1 MKISLTQQAV
11 ENVAGMAVCAAG
23 SDWRADLARIDTATG
38 GKLVAE
44 LERQGFRGT
53 PGQSAVFQTHG
64 TLTAPYV
71 VAVGLGDGSTNNV
84 WMGVAQALI
93 SRARELKTDK
103 AALHWPAR
111 HQTAVAVEAIVEGLR
126 LADYRFTR
134 FKSHAPEA
142 TPPRSVALA
151 IESRAPELRTAL
163 TRGELFA
170 DATTYCRDLVNTPAA
185 DCTPTFLAKEARA
198 IGRKQR
204 LTVKIHDAAALER
217 LGMEALLGV
226 ASGSEQEPRL
236 IELHYKP
243 AKASKRAIAIV
254 GKGVTFDSGGLSLK
268 PANSMEEQKR
278 DMAGGAAV
286 LGVMRVVRDLGV
298 PVEVRAYVPATENMP
313 SGTAIR
319 PGDVVRAYNG
329 KTIEVLNTDAEG
341 RLILAD
347 AMAYAA
353 ASKPDAIIDIATL
366 TGAVRAALGPR
377 YAGILGSDNGVIADL
392 IAAGRERGENLWQL
406 PLAEEYR
413 GDINSS
419 IADLKNMGDGYAGTI
434 IGALFLREFTGGLP
448 WAHIDCASTAAAGK
462 PYPGHPRGATGFGG
476 RTLLRYLLAQ

>member
-1 MKISLTQQAV
+1 MKISLSQHAA
-11 ENVAGMAVCAAG
+11 ERIAGLAVCATG
-23 SDWRADLARIDTATG
+23 NDWRSDLAHVDSLTG
-38 GKLVAE
+38 GKLFAE
-44 LERQGFRGT
+44 LERQGFRGNA
-53 PGQSAVFQTHG
+53 GQSVVFQSHG
-64 TLTAPYV
+64 LFPAPYL
-71 VAVGLGDGSTNNV
+71 VAVGLGDASATNV
-84 WMGVAQALI
+84 WIGLAQAI
-93 SRARELKTDK
+93 VGRARELKTDK
-103 AALHWPAR
+103 VALTLPTR
-111 HQTAVAVEAIVEGLR
+111 HQNALAVEAIVEGLG

-134 FKSHAPEA
+134 FKSQQQEA
-142 TPPRSVALA
+142 SVPRSVALA
-151 IESRAPELRTAL
+151 LETRAPELRTAI

-170 DATTYCRDLVNTPAA
+170 QATCYSRDLINLPAA
-185 DCTPTFLAKEARA
+185 ECTPTFLAKEARA
-198 IGRKQR
+198 VARGQN
-204 LTVKIHDAAALER
+204 LHAKIHDAAGLAK
-217 LGMEALLGV
+217 LGMNALLGV
-226 ASGSEQEPRL
+226 ASGSAQAPRL
-236 IELHYKP
+236 IELVYKP

-268 PANSMEEQKR
+268 PPGAMEEQKR

-286 LGVMRVVRDLGV
+286 LAVMSVIRDLA
-298 PVEVRAYVPATENMP
+298 PKVEVRAYVPTTENMP
-313 SGTAIR
+313 SGTALR
-319 PGDVVRAYNG
+319 PGDVVRACNG

-353 ASKPDAIIDIATL
+353 AAKPDAIIDIATL

-413 GDINSS
+413 ADINSP
-419 IADLKNMGDGYAGTI
+419 IADIKNIGDGYAGTI

-448 WAHIDCASTAAAGK
+448 WAHIDFASTAATSK
-462 PYPGHPRGATGFGG
+462 PYPGHPRGATGFGV